1 MKRLYL
7 KIHLGLKRQCD
18 RLSPLQRKITVF
30 GLSLIYLCCSLGM
43 IVRFFSPSDY
53 RPAEEKRFRELI
65 DSPVRTDSL
74 RPERLPQKHY
84 AKNYLNTIEYEQ

>member
-1 MKRLYL
+1 
-7 KIHLGLKRQCD
+7 
-18 RLSPLQRKITVF
+18 
-30 GLSLIYLCCSLGM
+30 M
-43 IVRFFSPSDY
+43 IVRFFAPSDY
-53 RPAEEKRFRELI
+53 RPVEEKRFRELI